1 MDNVLP
7 CDSLSGLSNQTCLYQ
22 RLTSYHQW
30 RSYLSISSVYLD
42 KLMSNVLLGFIYNQ
56 LYLARWHVKG
66 EGLTWILQKSAKI
79 TVALSNRVRDLCLGG
94 IRSVKNL
101 MIIDI
106 EYFVEIG
113 GNNCAV

>member
-22 RLTSYHQW
+22 RLSSYPQW
-30 RSYLSISSVYLD
+30 RFYLSISSVYQD

-56 LYLARWHVKG
+56 LYPARWQVKG
-66 EGLTWILQKSAKI
+66 ERLTRILQKSAKI
-79 TVALSNRVRDLCLGG
+79 TVVLSSRVMDLCPGG
-94 IRSVKNL
+94 IWSAKKL
-101 MIIDI
+101 PIIDI